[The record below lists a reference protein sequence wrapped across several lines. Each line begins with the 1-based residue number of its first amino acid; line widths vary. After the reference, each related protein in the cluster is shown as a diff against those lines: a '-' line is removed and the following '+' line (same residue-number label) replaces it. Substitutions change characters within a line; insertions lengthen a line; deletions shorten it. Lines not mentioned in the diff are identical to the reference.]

1 MPEARVKA
9 QPPWFVK
16 NIINPIM
23 LLTGGAPILT
33 VRGRKSGKAY
43 RTPIYVVELE
53 GQRYLCSPRGE
64 TTWSRNLRSTGEAW
78 LKIKGN
84 ETRFRATE
92 LPPEQRGPIIAAYL
106 ARWGNQTKADFLRL
120 PDPIDHPTFRLEP
133 AGVGGQEAQHIA
145 GP

>member
-1 MPEARVKA
+1 MHGKARRLR
-9 QPPWFVK
+9 PFPFRR
-16 NIINPIM
+16 
-23 LLTGGAPILT
+23 
-33 VRGRKSGKAY
+33 RGRRRSERGQQCRRKSGKAY
-43 RTPIYVVELE
+43 RTPIYVVELD
-53 GQRYLCSPRGE
+53 GQLYLCSPRGE
-64 TTWSRNLRSTGEAW
+64 TTWSSNLRSTGEAW